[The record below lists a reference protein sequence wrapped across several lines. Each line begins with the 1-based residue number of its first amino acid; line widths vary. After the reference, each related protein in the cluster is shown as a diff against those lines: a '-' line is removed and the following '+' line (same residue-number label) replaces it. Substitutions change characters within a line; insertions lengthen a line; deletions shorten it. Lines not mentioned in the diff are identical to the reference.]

1 MERTAAPRC
10 AAGRGIMR
18 PVLAN
23 LARGDQRALW
33 AWVLVIALCGPVI
46 TSGGLGLAAAAVLFA
61 LLAFPLAPAISHL
74 RQHRLAT
81 MLAVAAVVWTTLS
94 YAWSPYR
101 NPEEVLKFAILTP
114 LFILVP
120 VAAARIG
127 AGDRVL
133 ARTALIGSAAFAVFV
148 LMMESLNGG
157 DVALSYKL
165 GVEGYTPD
173 RTDIPIRVDRVLSRG
188 ATPAIM
194 LSGIAIMLLWTQ
206 RDQVLKIIAAA
217 LAVMTV
223 CIAFDFSVAA
233 NSVAVIAAALLT
245 AIALKWPVATLRTLL
260 IGLGL
265 TVLTGPIL
273 FTALLSFAS
282 PEFGA
287 ALPMSWEWRLEIWR
301 FALERIGEAPLAGY
315 GIGASRVID
324 ATMQLRGHEIDLL
337 PLHAHNA
344 ALTIWLETGFVGAAL
359 TAATLFALARSVRI
373 KPELPA
379 LTIQMIVFALTVWA
393 VNVAFSYGIWQEW
406 HHGGLALAIAAA
418 FASRPARNG

>member
-1 MERTAAPRC
+1 M
-10 AAGRGIMR
+10 RGVI
-18 PVLAN
+18 AS
-23 LARGDQRALW
+23 LARDDQRALW
-33 AWVLVIALCGPVI
+33 AWVVVIALCGPFI
-46 TSGGLGLAAAAVLFA
+46 TSGGLGLAAAGVLFA
-61 LLAFPLAPAISHL
+61 LLAFPARPAISHL

-81 MLAVAAVVWTTLS
+81 MLAVAAVVWITLS
-94 YAWSPYR
+94 YAWSPFR

-120 VAAARIG
+120 AAAAQIG

-133 ARTALIGSAAFAVFV
+133 ARTVLIGSAAFAVFV
-148 LMMESLNGG
+148 LMMESLTGG

-165 GVEGYTPD
+165 DVEGYTPD
-173 RTDIPIRVDRVLSRG
+173 RTDIPIRVDKVLSRG
-188 ATPAIM
+188 TTPAIM
-194 LSGIAIMLLWTQ
+194 LSGIAIMVLWTG
-206 RDQVLKIIAAA
+206 RDLALRVIAAA

-223 CIAFDFSVAA
+223 CIAFDFSSAA
-233 NSVAVIAAALLT
+233 NSIAVLAATVLT
-245 AIALKWPVATLRTLL
+245 AIAMKWPVATLRTLL

-265 TVLTGPIL
+265 AVLTGPLL
-273 FTALLSFAS
+273 FTMLLSFAS

-301 FALERIGEAPLAGY
+301 FALERIGEAPLAGH

-344 ALTIWLETGFVGAAL
+344 ALTIWLETGFAGAAL

-373 KPELPA
+373 KPRLPA
-379 LTIQMIVFALTVWA
+379 LTLQMVVFALSVWA
-393 VNVAFSYGIWQEW
+393 VNVAFSYGVWQEW

-418 FASRPARNG
+418 FVSRPAARD